1 MQRRV
6 SGEWVV
12 CTGRL
17 CALASNCRLI
27 SLVIDASRFG
37 LCGLAGSCFGYL
49 LLWNGASRCPFPPL
63 ALRGQQEDV
72 VAVLVSPIKPTARRE
87 IVKVHKF
94 LLVISDAEH

>member
-17 CALASNCRLI
+17 RALASNCRLI
-27 SLVIDASRFG
+27 PLVIDASR
-37 LCGLAGSCFGYL
+37 LACAGYRVPVL
-49 LLWNGASRCPFPPL
+49 ATYCLRNGASRCPFPPL

-72 VAVLVSPIKPTARRE
+72 VAVLVSRSKPTHRRE
-87 IVKVHKF
+87 IVKVHEF